1 MGPHRRQDR
10 KADARGLSRPGVS
23 EGRATR
29 SQTREE
35 ATGGVA
41 PESPASAPAD
51 PRPPSP
57 SLDDLER
64 LERLAG
70 LHKSG
75 VLTDEEFA
83 TMKTRL
89 VNP

>member
-1 MGPHRRQDR
+1 M
-10 KADARGLSRPGVS
+10 
-23 EGRATR
+23 
-29 SQTREE
+29 
-35 ATGGVA
+35 A
-41 PESPASAPAD
+41 PESPVPAPAD
-51 PRPPSP
+51 PRPPAP

-83 TMKTRL
+83 AMKARL

>member
-1 MGPHRRQDR
+1 M
-10 KADARGLSRPGVS
+10 
-23 EGRATR
+23 
-29 SQTREE
+29 
-35 ATGGVA
+35 A
-41 PESPASAPAD
+41 PESPVSAPAD
-51 PRPPSP
+51 PRPPAT

-70 LHKSG
+70 LHESG

>member
-1 MGPHRRQDR
+1 
-10 KADARGLSRPGVS
+10 
-23 EGRATR
+23 
-29 SQTREE
+29 
-35 ATGGVA
+35 VA
-41 PESPASAPAD
+41 PESPVSAPAD
-51 PRPPSP
+51 TRPPSP

>member
-1 MGPHRRQDR
+1 M
-10 KADARGLSRPGVS
+10 
-23 EGRATR
+23 
-29 SQTREE
+29 
-35 ATGGVA
+35 A
-41 PESPASAPAD
+41 PASAASAPAD
-51 PRPPSP
+51 PRPPAP

-64 LERLAG
+64 LERLGG

-89 VNP
+89 VEP